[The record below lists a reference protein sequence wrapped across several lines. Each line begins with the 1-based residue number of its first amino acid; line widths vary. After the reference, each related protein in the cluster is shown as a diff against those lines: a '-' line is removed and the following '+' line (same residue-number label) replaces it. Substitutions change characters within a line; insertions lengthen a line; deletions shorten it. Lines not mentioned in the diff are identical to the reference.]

1 MLQDLYS
8 TAHLKF
14 GSMALLLALS
24 IHVSSPVH
32 ANPVEP
38 FIPTVTGEQA
48 EKKAFLSPSLAAQEF
63 FQQAYAAYCTAKPM
77 TALGAGSEPYAEAI
91 SAIAQATTL
100 EPENVDYLLLAS
112 QIYRGKGGISYAKE
126 YFSRAESI
134 LQEQL
139 LAQPDS
145 IDANLEYAILCYAG
159 DVRYWPDYDS
169 YREKAKKH
177 AEHVIALYKRA
188 DQKSQKSGSNQ
199 IPLALAFLIKG
210 DNASCEKL
218 LAAMDHPTA
227 GFYYELYEETVKKNE
242 WFWPAKDAGKEFL
255 LYYMTDPHRHNR

>member
-1 MLQDLYS
+1 MYS
-8 TAHLKF
+8 TAHLKR

-24 IHVSSPVH
+24 IHGFSLVH
-32 ANPVEP
+32 ANPEEQPIQAV
-38 FIPTVTGEQA
+38 IDEQA
-48 EKKAFLSPSLAAQEF
+48 EKSAFLSPSLAAQEF
-63 FQQAYAAYCTAKPM
+63 FQQAYAAYCTARPM
-77 TALGAGSEPYAEAI
+77 TAQGAGSKPYAEAI
-91 SAIAQATTL
+91 GAIAQATAL

-112 QIYRGKGGISYAKE
+112 QIYRGKGGIPYAKE
-126 YFSRAESI
+126 YFSRAENI

-139 LAQPDS
+139 LTQPDS

-177 AEHVIALYKRA
+177 AEHVISLYKKA
-188 DQKSQKSGSNQ
+188 DQNPQKDSNDQ

-218 LAAMDHPTA
+218 LAAMEHPTA
-227 GFYYELYEETVKKNE
+227 EFYYELYEETVKKKE
-242 WFWPAKDAGKEFL
+242 WFWSVKDAGKEFL
-255 LYYMTDPHRHNR
+255 LYYMTDPNRHNR